1 MGNEMD
7 ALLGLGLLR
16 TLQTNDERDLELE
29 LLGGFDDTLCDVIAA
44 HDTYTSQ
51 MDKIRRS

>member
-1 MGNEMD
+1 MD

-51 MDKIRRS
+51 MDKMRRS